1 MSPKEISI
9 AIRELVERMIND
21 MGAKVTIGVWV
32 GAEVVDANLSQVKV
46 TDQSTYRYVPKLSGV
61 SLTEGDQVLLLK
73 GRGTPVVI
81 LGKVVGDVNSVNI
94 IPD

>member
-21 MGAKVTIGVWV
+21 MGSKVIIGVWI
-32 GAEVVDANLSQVKV
+32 GTESVDANLSQVQV

-61 SLTEGDQVLLLK
+61 SLTAGDQVLLLK
-73 GRGTPVVI
+73 GKGTPLVI

-94 IPD
+94 VLD

>member
-1 MSPKEISI
+1 MLPKEISI

-21 MGAKVTIGVWV
+21 MGAKVTVGVWV
-32 GAEVVDANLSQVKV
+32 GAEDVDANLSQVKV
-46 TDQSTYRYVPKLSGV
+46 TEQSTYRYVPKLAGV

>member
-21 MGAKVTIGVWV
+21 MGTKVIIGVWV
-32 GAEVVDANLSQVKV
+32 GSESVDANLSQVRV

-61 SLTEGDQVLLLK
+61 SLTVGDQVLLLK
-73 GRGTPVVI
+73 GKGTPLVI
-81 LGKVVGDVNSVNI
+81 LGKVVGDINSVNI
-94 IPD
+94 ILD